1 MAWFTEVD
9 LEALADSRSFG
20 RGRAYIDAVT
30 NVRDLPNGVVATV
43 HGSDA
48 YQVRLYDTD
57 GELDGECDCP
67 YGEQGNFCKH
77 CVAVGL
83 RLLHCSSVTGAAR
96 IRGTSSDAGA
106 VDVRAFLG
114 TLDHSELVELVWA
127 QTSQDPVLYQRML
140 LRAIAAAVAAAARG
154 GPGSAAHPGD
164 RR

>member
-9 LEALADSRSFG
+9 LGELAGGRSFDRG
-20 RGRAYIDAVT
+20 RGYVEAVT
-30 NVRDLPNGVVATV
+30 AVRGLPNGVVATV

-83 RLLHCSSVTGAAR
+83 RLLRRSGVTGAAST
-96 IRGTSSDAGA
+96 GGAPTGAGA
-106 VDVRAFLG
+106 VDVHAFLD
-114 TLDHSELVELVWA
+114 TLDRSELVELVWG
-127 QTSQDPVLYQRML
+127 QISQDPALYQRML
-140 LRAIAAAVAAAARG
+140 LRATAASCLRTRNGQSLPV
-154 GPGSAAHPGD
+154 
-164 RR
+164 

>member
-9 LEALADSRSFG
+9 LEELAGSRSFG
-20 RGRAYIDAVT
+20 RGREYVEAVA

-77 CVAVGL
+77 SVAVGL
-83 RLLHCSSVTGAAR
+83 RLLRRSSVTSVASTG
-96 IRGTSSDAGA
+96 GTSSDAGA
-106 VDVRAFLG
+106 ADVRAFLD
-114 TLDHSELVELVWA
+114 TLDNSDISL
-127 QTSQDPVLYQRML
+127 
-140 LRAIAAAVAAAARG
+140 
-154 GPGSAAHPGD
+154 
-164 RR
+164 